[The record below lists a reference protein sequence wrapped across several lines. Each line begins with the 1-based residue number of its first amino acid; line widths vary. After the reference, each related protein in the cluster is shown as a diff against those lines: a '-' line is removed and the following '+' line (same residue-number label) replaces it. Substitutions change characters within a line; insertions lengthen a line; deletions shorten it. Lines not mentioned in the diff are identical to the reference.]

1 MPVTIDPREDWQRP
15 SESAADGATVTP
27 PLDAIL
33 DRQLAVATNH
43 VNAYAPSAPDV
54 VLNQA
59 VITIAQ
65 HLFEG
70 WPMEA
75 AFSGADAILEHWHES
90 IIVSL

>member
-1 MPVTIDPREDWQRP
+1 MPVTITREKLAEAIRIP
-15 SESAADGATVTP
+15 ADGATVTP

-43 VNAYAPSAPDV
+43 VTLHAPSAPDV

-65 HLFEG
+65 NLYEG
-70 WPMEA
+70 WPVSEA
-75 AFSGADAILEHWHES
+75 YASADAILEHWHQS
-90 IIVSL
+90 VIVSL